1 MEIFRNSKRLRDVI
15 NGHILKIM
23 MGPNYLESDR
33 YGGKLQQLELGEF
46 DEKYCFLYVP
56 QDAAH

>member
-1 MEIFRNSKRLRDVI
+1 
-15 NGHILKIM
+15 M

-33 YGGKLQQLELGEF
+33 YNGKLKQLEDGEF

-56 QDAAH
+56 QDAAHSNFKIG